1 MILPDLGKI
10 RDENSQI
17 LATLD
22 LTNKRLDDVN
32 THLADQSRRI
42 DDIRL
47 ELGQRIDD
55 VRSELGHRID
65 DVCSELGQKIDETT
79 RQIGHV
85 QSDLI
90 HRLDDVNG
98 RLDLLFRDY
107 VSYVE
112 FRSMSVRLDRFEN
125 DMKEFKQR
133 LAA

>member
-107 VSYVE
+107 VSNVE